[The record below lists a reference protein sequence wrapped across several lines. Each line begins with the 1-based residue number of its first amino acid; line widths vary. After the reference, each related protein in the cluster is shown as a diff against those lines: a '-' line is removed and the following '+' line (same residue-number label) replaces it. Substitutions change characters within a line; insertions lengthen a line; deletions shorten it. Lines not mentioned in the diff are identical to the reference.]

1 MGIGQALVGIFTAFM
16 MIPGLPEM
24 VESTL
29 VHYPGQER
37 DVNNLSSGIYNSF
50 LGFGQ
55 VIAPAYGAFVTEAVG
70 FRLTADIVAMICLFF
85 GIAYIVLA
93 GGCEAF
99 RNTFRKTTVDEH
111 TS

>member
-1 MGIGQALVGIFTAFM
+1 M

-29 VHYPGQER
+29 DLYPGQER

-55 VIAPAYGAFVTEAVG
+55 VIAPIYGSFVTEAVG
-70 FRLTADIVAMICLFF
+70 FRMASDIVALICLFF
-85 GIAYIVLA
+85 GVAYFVVA
-93 GGCEAF
+93 GGAEAF
-99 RNTFRKTTVDEH
+99 KKTCKKQSNGQQGSESST
-111 TS
+111 T